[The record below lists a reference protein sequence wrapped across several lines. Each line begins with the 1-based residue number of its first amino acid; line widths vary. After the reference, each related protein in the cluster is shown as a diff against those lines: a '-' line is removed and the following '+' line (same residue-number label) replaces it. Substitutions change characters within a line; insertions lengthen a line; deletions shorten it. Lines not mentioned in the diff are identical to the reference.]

1 MNTENTLYNISEIE
15 VSYKTKVKAAYRH
28 KVNVSKDTADICRSL
43 YKDGTIEWREEMTM
57 LCLNRQNQVLGYFRL
72 SAGGTAGTV
81 MDTKIIFQIALNC
94 NASGIILSHNHP
106 SGETKPSD
114 TDIRLTKQI
123 QQAGKLLEIKVLD
136 HIILTED
143 SFYSLADEG
152 QM

>member
-1 MNTENTLYNISEIE
+1 MITDNTLYNISEIE
-15 VSYKTKVKAAYRH
+15 VRYKTKVKGADRMKITRSQDA
-28 KVNVSKDTADICRSL
+28 ADIIRKL
-43 YKDGTIEWREEMTM
+43 FAAGTIEWREEAFL
-57 LCLNRQNQVLGYFRL
+57 LCLNRHNDVLGFFKL

-123 QQAGKLLEIKVLD
+123 KQAGKLLEIKVLD

>member
-72 SAGGTAGTV
+72 SAGRTAGTV

-114 TDIRLTKQI
+114 TDIRLTK
-123 QQAGKLLEIKVLD
+123 
-136 HIILTED
+136 
-143 SFYSLADEG
+143 
-152 QM
+152 